1 MRVPKAPGG
10 RSAHGPGM
18 AKNAPIRPPVVPAL
32 ATPQRPGR
40 REGSQLPNSS
50 AIVNDRVNRMDPER
64 YPPVPAWN
72 RNENPPYPRLFET
85 NYKNFTFKVE
95 S

>member
-18 AKNAPIRPPVVPAL
+18 AKKAPIRPPVVPAI
-32 ATPQRPGR
+32 APPQRPNR
-40 REGSQLPNSS
+40 REGSQLPSSS
-50 AIVNDRVNRMDPER
+50 AIVNGGVNRMDPER
-64 YPPVPAWN
+64 YPPIPAWN
-72 RNENPPYPRLFET
+72 RNKIPPYPRLFVT
-85 NYKNFTFKVE
+85 DYQNSIFKVE